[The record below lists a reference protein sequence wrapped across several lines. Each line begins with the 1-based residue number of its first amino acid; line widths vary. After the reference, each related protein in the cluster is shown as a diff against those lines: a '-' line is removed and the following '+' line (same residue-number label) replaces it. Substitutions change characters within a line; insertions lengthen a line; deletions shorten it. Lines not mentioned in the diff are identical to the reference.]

1 MLGVTRPYPLGRETV
16 SPKNPLSRAI
26 EGGDWE
32 FLAAH
37 IEAGGSIDTVP
48 GLRKFIGMIIR
59 GEAKRKRNRPPGLR
73 TEAHRYR
80 VAQFM
85 DHGGK
90 IEEAMERFHM
100 DRTTV
105 QRAVKAY
112 KDKLA
117 KDPQSIISLWLYQR
131 GYY

>member
-1 MLGVTRPYPLGRETV
+1 V
-16 SPKNPLSRAI
+16 SPKNPLMRAMKD
-26 EGGDWE
+26 GDWE

-37 IEAGGSIDTVP
+37 IEAGGNIDTVP

-59 GEAKRKRNRPPGLR
+59 GEAKRKRSRPPGVR
-73 TEAHRYR
+73 AEAHRYR

-85 DHGGK
+85 ANGGK
-90 IEEAMERFHM
+90 IEEAMEKFHM

-105 QRAVKAY
+105 QRAMKAY

-117 KDPQSIISLWLYQR
+117 KDPQAVISLWLYQR
-131 GYY
+131 GHY